1 MSNSII
7 FSWLPATA
15 DNWSDLVS
23 VLGRR
28 GGREGCWCM
37 RWRMS
42 REQFEKQKGERN
54 RRALETGIALGKIKG
69 VIGYVNGAPAAW
81 CSLGPRSEFTEL
93 GESDL
98 LAPVDDRP
106 VWSISCLFV
115 ARSFR
120 RQGINDLLLAA
131 AVEYAGQQGAKIV
144 EGYPL
149 SPDSPKVP
157 LAAAWTGFETV
168 FIRADF
174 VEIARRVPMRPIYRR
189 EIQVGRDCGESDNN

>member
-1 MSNSII
+1 MSNSIT

-23 VLGRR
+23 VFGKR
-28 GGREGCWCM
+28 GGRDGCWCM
-37 RWRMS
+37 RWRMP

-54 RRALETGIALGKIKG
+54 RRALESGIALGKIKG
-69 VIGYVNGAPAAW
+69 VVGYVNGAPAAW

-98 LAPVDDRP
+98 L
-106 VWSISCLFV
+106 
-115 ARSFR
+115 
-120 RQGINDLLLAA
+120 
-131 AVEYAGQQGAKIV
+131 GAKIV

-168 FIRADF
+168 FIRGDF

-189 EIQVGRDCGESDNN
+189 DI

>member
-1 MSNSII
+1 MSNSIN
-7 FSWLPATA
+7 FSWLPATS

-23 VLGRR
+23 IFGKR
-28 GGREGCWCM
+28 GGRDGCWCM
-37 RWRMS
+37 RWRMP

-54 RRALETGIALGKIKG
+54 RRALESGITLGKIKG
-69 VIGYVNGAPAAW
+69 VVGYVNGAPAAW

-98 LAPVDDRP
+98 LAPVDDKP

-115 ARSFR
+115 AKSFR

-131 AVEYAGQQGAKIV
+131 VVEYAGQQGAKIV

-149 SPDSPKVP
+149 SPGSPKVP

-168 FIRADF
+168 FIRGDF

-189 EIQVGRDCGESDNN
+189 EI